1 MRIIIS
7 LLSFTDAASIRRFE
21 SWKKAGQKQRLT
33 HWRSGRDLEKAK
45 RRSKKRSK
53 REKIKEGRSKREDQR
68 GRKCLKSLKRKEE
81 IRMPVMQRVFPSEYS
96 DEEIERFG

>member
-1 MRIIIS
+1 MEEGRAETTPDTLEI
-7 LLSFTDAASIRRFE
+7 
-21 SWKKAGQKQRLT
+21 WK
-33 HWRSGRDLEKAK
+33 RSGEGKEAIK
-45 RRSKKRSK
+45 
-53 REKIKEGRSKREDQR
+53 EKIKEREKIQERRSKREDQR